1 MYMFDGIVI
10 CLFQAQKEELNLE
23 EKVERAKEKIRQLE
37 STWLSTI
44 SQIHNS
50 CHDWVKKEPLSHEKI

>member
-1 MYMFDGIVI
+1 MYLMFDGIVI

-37 STWLSTI
+37 STPGNPQLARS
-44 SQIHNS
+44 
-50 CHDWVKKEPLSHEKI
+50 